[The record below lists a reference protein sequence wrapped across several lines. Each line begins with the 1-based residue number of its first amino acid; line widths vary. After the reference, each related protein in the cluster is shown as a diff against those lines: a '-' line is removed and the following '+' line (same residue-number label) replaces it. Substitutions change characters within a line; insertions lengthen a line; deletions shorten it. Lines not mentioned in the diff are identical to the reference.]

1 MTTYKEANFAVKI
14 NPFDFMFRFC
24 FVLLFI
30 TTLTSCGK
38 KFKIDGVT
46 SVSRLDGKM
55 LFVKVLS
62 GDDLVNVDSA
72 EVIHGYF
79 QMEGKVDSVVLAS
92 LYMDDECIMP
102 LVLEEGNIK
111 IEINNVGISI
121 KGTPLNDSFNKFIE
135 DKTAIDDRAYE
146 VEREESRMIMDGV
159 DINTVQFEID
169 KKRVEVA
176 QQMDNLIKTFISSN
190 YENVLGPGVFIMIGN
205 SLPYPFL
212 TPVMEDIVNKA
223 PEGFKNNNLIKN
235 YLTLVKEYNDGMAN

>member
-1 MTTYKEANFAVKI
+1 
-14 NPFDFMFRFC
+14 MFRFC

-38 KFKIDGVT
+38 RFKIDGVT

-55 LFVKVLS
+55 LFVKVVS
-62 GDDLVNVDSA
+62 GDQLVNIDSA

-102 LVLEEGNIK
+102 LVLEEGNIN
-111 IEINNVGISI
+111 IEINNVGISV

-135 DKTAIDDRAYE
+135 DKTTIDDKAYE

-159 DINTVQFEID
+159 DVNTVQEEIE
-169 KKRVEVA
+169 KQRANVIE
-176 QQMDNLIKTFISSN
+176 QMDNLIKTFIQDN

-212 TPVMEDIVNKA
+212 TPLMEEIVNEA
-223 PEGFKNNNLIKN
+223 PETFKNNYLVKN
-235 YLTLVKEYNDGMAN
+235 YLALADEYMKNSQE

>member
-1 MTTYKEANFAVKI
+1 
-14 NPFDFMFRFC
+14 MFRFC

-38 KFKIDGVT
+38 RFKIDGVT

-55 LFVKVLS
+55 LFVKVVS
-62 GDDLVNVDSA
+62 GDQLVNIDSA

-102 LVLEEGNIK
+102 LVLEEGNIN
-111 IEINNVGISI
+111 IEINNVGISV

-135 DKTAIDDRAYE
+135 DKTTIDDKAYE

-159 DINTVQFEID
+159 DVNTVQEEIE
-169 KKRVEVA
+169 KQRSHVIN
-176 QQMDNLIKTFISSN
+176 QMDNLIKTFIQNN

-212 TPVMEDIVNKA
+212 TPLMEEIVNEA
-223 PEGFKNNNLIKN
+223 PETFKNNYLIKN
-235 YLTLVKEYNDGMAN
+235 YLVLADEYKKNNLE

>member
-1 MTTYKEANFAVKI
+1 
-14 NPFDFMFRFC
+14 MFRFC

-38 KFKIDGVT
+38 RFKIDGVT

-55 LFVKVLS
+55 LFVKVVS
-62 GDDLVNVDSA
+62 GDQLVNIDSA

-102 LVLEEGNIK
+102 LVLEEGNIN
-111 IEINNVGISI
+111 IEINNVGISV

-135 DKTAIDDRAYE
+135 DKTTIDDKAYE

-159 DINTVQFEID
+159 DVNTVQEEIE
-169 KKRVEVA
+169 KQRSNVIN
-176 QQMDNLIKTFISSN
+176 QMDNLIKTFIQNN

-212 TPVMEDIVNKA
+212 TPLMEEIVNEA
-223 PEGFKNNNLIKN
+223 PETFKNNYLIKN
-235 YLTLVKEYNDGMAN
+235 YLVLADEYKKNNLE

>member
-1 MTTYKEANFAVKI
+1 M
-14 NPFDFMFRFC
+14 
-24 FVLLFI
+24 
-30 TTLTSCGK
+30 
-38 KFKIDGVT
+38 
-46 SVSRLDGKM
+46 
-55 LFVKVLS
+55 
-62 GDDLVNVDSA
+62 
-72 EVIHGYF
+72 
-79 QMEGKVDSVVLAS
+79 LAS

>member
-1 MTTYKEANFAVKI
+1 
-14 NPFDFMFRFC
+14 MFRFC

-38 KFKIDGVT
+38 RFKIDGVT

-55 LFVKVLS
+55 LFVKVVS
-62 GDDLVNVDSA
+62 GDQLVNIDSA

-79 QMEGKVDSVVLAS
+79 QMDGKLDSVVLAS

-102 LVLEEGNIK
+102 FVLEEGNIN
-111 IEINNVGISI
+111 IEINNVGISV
-121 KGTPLNDSFNKFIE
+121 KGTPLNNSFNKFIE
-135 DKTAIDDRAYE
+135 DKTSIDDKAYE

-159 DINTVQFEID
+159 DVNTVQEEIE
-169 KKRVEVA
+169 KQRANVIE
-176 QQMDNLIKTFISSN
+176 QMDNLIKTFIQDN

-212 TPVMEDIVNKA
+212 TPLMEEIVNEA
-223 PEGFKNNNLIKN
+223 PEIFKNNYLVKN
-235 YLTLVKEYNDGMAN
+235 YLALADEYMKNSQE

>member
-1 MTTYKEANFAVKI
+1 
-14 NPFDFMFRFC
+14 MFRFC

-30 TTLTSCGK
+30 TTLASCGK
-38 KFKIDGVT
+38 KFKIDGMT
-46 SVSRLDGKM
+46 SVSSLDGKM

-62 GDDLVNVDSA
+62 GDQLVNLDSA

-121 KGTPLNDSFNKFIE
+121 KGTPLNDSFNRFIE
-135 DKTAIDDRAYE
+135 DKTAIDDKAYE
-146 VEREESRMIMDGV
+146 VEREESRMIMDGI
-159 DINTVQFEID
+159 DINTVQTEID
-169 KKRVEVA
+169 KQRTAVA
-176 QQMDNLIKTFISSN
+176 QQMDNLVKAFIQEN

-212 TPVMEDIVNKA
+212 TPMMEEIVNEA
-223 PEGFKNNNLIKN
+223 PKTFKDNYLIKN
-235 YLTLVKEYNDGMAN
+235 YIALAQKYKDGVLN

>member
-1 MTTYKEANFAVKI
+1 MTTHKEANFAVKI
-14 NPFDFMFRFC
+14 TPFDFMFRFC

-55 LFVKVLS
+55 LFVKVMS
-62 GDDLVNVDSA
+62 GDELVNVDSA

-79 QMEGKVDSVVLAS
+79 QMEGKVDSVALAS

-169 KKRVEVA
+169 KKRSEVA
-176 QQMDNLIKTFISSN
+176 QQMDNLVKTFISSN

-212 TPVMEDIVNKA
+212 TPVMEDIVDKA
-223 PEGFKNNNLIKN
+223 PEGFRNNTLIKN
-235 YLTLVKEYNDGMAN
+235 YLTLVKEYKDSMSN

>member
-1 MTTYKEANFAVKI
+1 
-14 NPFDFMFRFC
+14 MFRFC

-38 KFKIDGVT
+38 RFKIDGAT

-55 LFVKVLS
+55 LFVKVVS
-62 GDDLVNVDSA
+62 GDQLVNIDSA

-102 LVLEEGNIK
+102 FVLEEGNIN
-111 IEINNVGISI
+111 IEINNVGISV

-135 DKTAIDDRAYE
+135 DKTTIDDKAYE
-146 VEREESRMIMDGV
+146 VEREESRMIMDGIDV
-159 DINTVQFEID
+159 NTVQEEIE
-169 KKRVEVA
+169 KQRSHVIN
-176 QQMDNLIKTFISSN
+176 QMDNLIKTFIQNN

-212 TPVMEDIVNKA
+212 TPLMEEIVNEA
-223 PEGFKNNNLIKN
+223 PETFKNNYLIKS
-235 YLTLVKEYNDGMAN
+235 YLVLADEYKKNNME

>member
-1 MTTYKEANFAVKI
+1 MTTYKEANFAVEI

-62 GDDLVNVDSA
+62 GDELVNVDSA

>member
-1 MTTYKEANFAVKI
+1 
-14 NPFDFMFRFC
+14 MFRFC

-38 KFKIDGVT
+38 RFKIDGVT

-55 LFVKVLS
+55 LFVKVVS
-62 GDDLVNVDSA
+62 GDQLVNIDSA

-102 LVLEEGNIK
+102 LVLEEGNIN
-111 IEINNVGISI
+111 IEINNVGISV

-135 DKTAIDDRAYE
+135 DKTTIDDKACE

-159 DINTVQFEID
+159 DVNTVQEEIE
-169 KKRVEVA
+169 KQRSNVIN
-176 QQMDNLIKTFISSN
+176 QMDNLIKTFIQNN

-212 TPVMEDIVNKA
+212 TPLMEEIVNEA
-223 PEGFKNNNLIKN
+223 PETFKNNYLIKN
-235 YLTLVKEYNDGMAN
+235 YLVLADEYKKNNLE